1 MLLRDYKSFAA
12 CAEALLRDYKSF
24 AASRAAAT
32 PRPSEGRGQG
42 WGLSYVAWVS
52 LLGWGRMHYSLSTGR
67 TGNP

>member
-12 CAEALLRDYKSF
+12 CAEALLRGDRRL

-42 WGLSYVAWVS
+42 WGLSHAAWVS
-52 LLGWGRMHYSLSTGR
+52 WWVREGCT
-67 TGNP
+67 NF